1 MGERECV
8 RGRKKGRIEKEEKK
22 ERADSE
28 EEVYR
33 KKDKGGRREKR
44 TGATEPFRLH
54 GHLEVESLR

>member
-1 MGERECV
+1 M
-8 RGRKKGRIEKEEKK
+8 RGRKKGRIEKEEKR